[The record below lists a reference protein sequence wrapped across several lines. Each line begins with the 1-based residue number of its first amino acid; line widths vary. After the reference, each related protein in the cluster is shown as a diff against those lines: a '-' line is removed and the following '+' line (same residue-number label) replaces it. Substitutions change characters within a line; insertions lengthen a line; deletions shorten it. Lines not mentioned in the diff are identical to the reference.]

1 MTIKETKIVR
11 AIPPAAGIN
20 RSGKQP
26 QLLTDDKVRTL
37 LSTPHEWYK
46 IGVTTNWISGVKSN
60 IENMTQKNIEH
71 LAEKGNFKVKQRKN
85 KQGDIDIYC
94 KYVPNNPF

>member
-1 MTIKETKIVR
+1 
-11 AIPPAAGIN
+11 
-20 RSGKQP
+20 
-26 QLLTDDKVRTL
+26 
-37 LSTPHEWYK
+37 
-46 IGVTTNWISGVKSN
+46 
-60 IENMTQKNIEH
+60 MTQKNIEH